1 MVRPSQFKIN
11 RQLKMW
17 AANSVDFC
25 LPILELFRS
34 SDSKLE
40 GKEIRFES
48 KNLAILAAYNE
59 DPKVILSIKRM
70 LAEVGFD
77 CVVIYNCPENSA
89 TKDFLV
95 ESGFLVRS
103 NVGFDFGA
111 YRDSMQLFGEPTNLI
126 LMNTSM
132 FWDLNRLKGIVS
144 NLSQKSP
151 PNSVTYLVESFQ
163 GVWHGQSFFIHLKLD
178 SLHLNELKKY
188 LRTNTKNWRFKRSAV
203 KRGEKALFR
212 FFLAQRNMHVD
223 FLYPYES
230 VVSAYLSLGEKT
242 SELSVRNLLLNDVPL
257 NPTQHLWPALSS
269 LNFPGVKKTLVNQ
282 NPAGLEKVP
291 SINSY

>member
-1 MVRPSQFKIN
+1 
-11 RQLKMW
+11 MW
-17 AANSVDFC
+17 LASSLDFC

-34 SDSKLE
+34 SNSKLE

-48 KNLAILAAYNE
+48 ENIAILAAYNE
-59 DPKVILSIKRM
+59 EPTVILSVKRM

-77 CVVIYNCPENSA
+77 CIVIFNCPESDD

-95 ESGFLVRS
+95 KSGFLVRR

-111 YRDSMQLFGEPTNLI
+111 YRDSMQLIGKPTNLI

-132 FWDLNRLKGIVS
+132 FWDLSLLKGIVN
-144 NLSQKSP
+144 NLSQK
-151 PNSVTYLVESFQ
+151 NVQNTVTYLSESFQ
-163 GVWHGQSFFIHLKLD
+163 GVWHGQSYFIHLKLD
-178 SLHLNELKKY
+178 SLHLNELKTH

-212 FFLAQRNMHVD
+212 FFLAQRNIHVD

-230 VVSAYLSLGEKT
+230 VVSTYLSLEEKT

-282 NPAGLEKVP
+282 NPAGLQKVP